1 MYESF
6 YGLKEK
12 PFTLLPDPDYLY
24 LSPKHQRALTLLEY
38 GMMNQAGFSVI
49 CGDTGAG
56 KTTLIRRLLSELGD
70 DTCVGLITNTHQSF
84 GELLN
89 WVLMAFGLD
98 GDGKSKAQ
106 MHQIFIDYLIEQY
119 AQNKHT
125 VLIVDEAQN
134 MSADTLEELRMLSN
148 INADKDQV
156 LQVILAG
163 QPMLR
168 ETLRRPELMQFAQ
181 RISVDYYLEA
191 LSLEETRAYIS
202 HRLKIAGAE
211 KEIFTTEACDAIYK
225 YSGGTPRLINLL
237 SDTTLVYGFAEQSD
251 VIAES
256 LVHDV
261 VREQHS
267 NSIIPTFNTNLPH
280 ATDNMP
286 LSELP
291 SGTPSEPVIDTRVER
306 AEKVQQ
312 EQPVIHEKQPVAEK
326 QDDVI
331 ANLAQRAVSAV
342 ARADQRSND
351 QSGAGRGADPRV
363 SAVQSQ
369 PAVVATNRASTVRAE
384 ASGTQGNE
392 NLNAESEKSKVTPI
406 KTRQAAGPSEET
418 LDRISEMQEAD
429 PDPDE
434 TGVETEA
441 GRDEDENVDL
451 NSIQIESSEAV
462 SGFPTFDEAANHR
475 VEEAYPIVHIEE
487 NPRKGTS
494 MVLAGLVG
502 GMFIASLAMLVMAWV
517 LFGSKESGIT
527 SFRSDAPADFEAHVE
542 EDRRAMETIQ
552 KERDAALAISRAL
565 ELERDAAIKTAE
577 IQEKIRKAEL
587 RAAEI
592 VAEQERKAEEKLQK
606 AQQAEARA
614 LEQERQRR
622 IKAEKRSKKLEA
634 QRVKQREQQ
643 KEQQAIEIERA
654 REQAREQARE
664 RQVREQAI
672 IDARRAQERAAAAR
686 AAEAKAQADAAAAK
700 TAQAKAEKA
709 AQESKTFS
717 SNPCNSPSAKFL
729 STCKK

>member
-12 PFTLLPDPDYLY
+12 PFTLLPDPEYLY

-70 DTCVGLITNTHQSF
+70 DVSVGLITNTHQSF

-106 MHQIFIDYLIEQY
+106 MHQIFINYLIEQY
-119 AQNKHT
+119 GQNRRT

-202 HRLKIAGAE
+202 HRLKVAGSE
-211 KEIFTTEACDAIYK
+211 REIFTPEACDAIFK

-251 VIAES
+251 IIEEP

-280 ATDNMP
+280 ATDHMP
-286 LSELP
+286 LPEAVADTHVELA
-291 SGTPSEPVIDTRVER
+291 T
-306 AEKVQQ
+306 KVQQ
-312 EQPVIHEKQPVAEK
+312 QQAESVIREK

-331 ANLAQRAVSAV
+331 ANLAQRAVNAV
-342 ARADQRSND
+342 ARADQR
-351 QSGAGRGADPRV
+351 GADSRPGV
-363 SAVQSQ
+363 VQAQQ
-369 PAVVATNRASTVRAE
+369 PAPVATNRSSSVPVERAE
-384 ASGTQGNE
+384 GSGIQASE
-392 NLNAESEKSKVTPI
+392 NLDCETEKSRESKVTPI
-406 KTRQAAGPSEET
+406 KTRQTAEPAEPIEQEPDRTPET
-418 LDRISEMQEAD
+418 QEAIQVSVQASVQQSHATVQD
-429 PDPDE
+429 Q
-434 TGVETEA
+434 GETEA
-441 GRDEDENVDL
+441 DVEKDIDL
-451 NSIQIESSEAV
+451 NSIQVQPSEATSV
-462 SGFPTFDEAANHR
+462 FAAFDETANHR

-487 NPRKGTS
+487 NPRKGINL
-494 MVLAGLVG
+494 VLAGIVG

-517 LFGSKESGIT
+517 LFGSKESIIT
-527 SFRSDAPADFEAHVE
+527 SASSDVPVDFEAHRE
-542 EDRRAMETIQ
+542 EDRRAMEVVQ
-552 KERDAALAISRAL
+552 KERDAALAIGRVL
-565 ELERDAAIKTAE
+565 ELERDAAIKTAA
-577 IQEKIRKAEL
+577 IQEKIREAEL

-592 VAEQERKAEEKLQK
+592 LAEQERKAEEQLEK
-606 AQQAEARA
+606 AKIKEQEAQRAEARA
-614 LEQERQRR
+614 LERERQRR
-622 IKAEKRSKKLEA
+622 IKAEKRSKELEVQRA
-634 QRVKQREQQ
+634 SELRRVKQREQQ
-643 KEQQAIEIERA
+643 AIVRT
-654 REQAREQARE
+654 REQA
-664 RQVREQAI
+664 REQAI
-672 IDARRAQERAAAAR
+672 IDARRAQEQKAQAAR
-686 AAEAKAQADAAAAK
+686 TAEAKAQSDAAAAK
-700 TAQAKAEKA
+700 AAKKTAQEN
-709 AQESKTFS
+709 KTFS